1 MSPRFTRQEAHLLTL
16 FLSCCYANRMDWAL
30 AIERNR
36 QPLLRIVAVLLQHD
50 RPWRRQFRRARV
62 AAGPP
67 GGAVGA
73 APGRSGG
80 AAADRGGRPRDRRE
94 TRRPPARHWR
104 GASVHAAC
112 DMGEVSF
119 QLFDPRRV
127 LVIGHGWRAAGTRG
141 EPRIHVI
148 DVVFDPRIP
157 LFRPAPAVA
166 SDEPDPPED
175 HTVDAGPLCRRL
187 VAIRSAL
194 EDLPRQA
201 KRYARWRARPPRPA
215 AEAAGPAPHRPA
227 TRTAP
232 EANPRGGR
240 DPGRVPLARPSR
252 DSHRHVMSA
261 MVCPHARAS
270 RLRQD
275 LQSISGSV
283 STAPV
288 TISCC
293 RHRESGGAGAARQAR
308 RRGPRPES
316 TEGSAAS
323 CRAPEHSC
331 PTLR

>member
-1 MSPRFTRQEAHLLTL
+1 
-16 FLSCCYANRMDWAL
+16 MDWAL

-36 QPLLRIVAVLLQHD
+36 QPLLRIVAVLCSMIGLGEGS
-50 RPWRRQFRRARV
+50 FVARV
-62 AAGPP
+62 SRPVHRAVLSVLRPAEAA
-67 GGAVGA
+67 VRRLIVVA
-73 APGRSGG
+73 ARGIVVNPKTPRTAPAGRISSC
-80 AAADRGGRPRDRRE
+80 RMRQGR
-94 TRRPPARHWR
+94 
-104 GASVHAAC
+104 
-112 DMGEVSF
+112 VSF

-201 KRYARWRARPPRPA
+201 KRYARWRARPPETRRPKRLDSLRTGPPPGLRRKPIHEVDEIL
-215 AEAAGPAPHRPA
+215 AECHW
-227 TRTAP
+227 
-232 EANPRGGR
+232 
-240 DPGRVPLARPSR
+240 LARHAQPPT
-252 DSHRHVMSA
+252 RHECDGRHAQARLTSA
-261 MVCPHARAS
+261 PAFAI
-270 RLRQD
+270 D
-275 LQSISGSV
+275 LGSV

-288 TISCC
+288 TTSCC